1 MRALVVYES
10 MYGNTRRIAEA
21 VAEGL
26 AGRMRADVI
35 EVGSAP
41 AAVGEDVALL
51 VVGGPTH
58 AFAMSRATTRQ
69 SAAQDAPDGLVSRGD
84 GIREWL
90 SGLRTGSARL
100 AAAAFDTRVAK
111 PRLPGSAARG
121 AARRLRRLGVRS
133 AAPAHSFYVIGTRG
147 PLVDGELD
155 RAREWGETLA
165 ASFPVPAS

>member
-1 MRALVVYES
+1 MHALVVYES
-10 MYGNTRRIAEA
+10 MYGNTRQIAEA

-26 AGRMRADVI
+26 AERMRAEVV

-41 AAVGEDVALL
+41 GIIDEDVALL

-58 AFAMSRATTRQ
+58 AFAMSRAATRR
-69 SAAQDAPDGLVSRGD
+69 SAADDAPQGLVSRGI

-121 AARRLRRLGVRS
+121 AANRLRRLGVRS
-133 AAPAHSFYVIGTRG
+133 AAPAHSFYVSGTKG
-147 PLVDGELD
+147 PLVAGELD

-165 ASFPVPAS
+165 SSFAVR